1 MKKNSIIYIM
11 LMLLSA
17 GLTGCSEESVSMN
30 SAKLPDETTIGN
42 TGSALRSKLSFSG
55 KARIDL
61 FEAKDGDFETTM
73 TDELFLSLSH
83 PTSSEVKT
91 SLSIGTELTEEFTTE
106 AERVNAQLKE
116 YNRTH
121 YYLMNPIPPF
131 KTALLP
137 PENIQLETNTLTV
150 PAGKA
155 ESEIVM
161 LTLSNR
167 GLDTGT
173 IYLLSLVVEQTGI
186 NDNKTSSKQTLQ
198 YLISVRPKELKVDDY
213 NIPPG
218 MEITLDS
225 DIFTVLYLN
234 TETYQPLLADI
245 FDYTKI
251 SMITWETEKACFIG
265 NIVNLKPATVGYDTT
280 TGRALF
286 SLGPDLR
293 YVLEHAAKYIRPL
306 QNRGRK
312 VCICI
317 RNGDKGLGFCNMTD
331 AQIADFTAQVKEIIE
346 LYDIDGVNLW
356 DEEGAY
362 GIQGM
367 PRMNM
372 TSYPKLIKSL
382 HDALPGKLI
391 TLVDKGK
398 PTEHFY
404 DINLCGG
411 IEVGKYIDYAW
422 HGYASEEEIA
432 QVIEPW
438 ETDHPYSEYT
448 RKPIA
453 GLTPEQYG
461 SVNAPRYKIDD
472 STYEMMLE
480 GYKRIAEWKVA
491 NRKKSN
497 ILVFGFDLTA
507 NEQGVYE
514 AQPRDF
520 AFEAFINLFADDG
533 RIWGE
538 DPWTGEWQLLN
549 PDYYYTSWVTDP
561 DYDGGYR
568 LYSKDW

>member
-73 TDELFLSLSH
+73 TDELFLSLSQ

-91 SLSIGTELTEEFTTE
+91 SLSIGTELTEEFMTE

-116 YNRTH
+116 YYKTH
-121 YYLMNPIPPF
+121 YYLMNPTLF

-155 ESEIVM
+155 ESESVM
-161 LTLSNR
+161 LTLSNK

-173 IYLLSLVVEQTGI
+173 IYLLSLVVEQTGT
-186 NDNKTSSKQTLQ
+186 NDNKTSPKQTLQ
-198 YLISVRPKELKVDDY
+198 YLISVHPKDLKVEDY

-286 SLGPDLR
+286 NLGPDLR

-317 RNGDKGLGFCNMTD
+317 QNGDKGIGFCNMTD

-356 DEEGAY
+356 DEGSAY
-362 GIQGM
+362 SVQGM
-367 PRMNM
+367 PEVNM

-382 HDALPGKLI
+382 DDALPSKLI
-391 TLVDKGK
+391 TLVDKDK

-422 HGYASEEEIA
+422 HGYASEEEIV

-438 ETDHPYSEYT
+438 ETNPPYSEYT

-461 SVNAPRYKIDD
+461 SINAPRYKMDGSMSKVI
-472 STYEMMLE
+472 SEAS
-480 GYKRIAEWKVA
+480 KRVTEWKMA

-514 AQPRDF
+514 WQPRDM
-520 AFEAFINLFADDG
+520 AFDSFINAFANDG
-533 RIWGE
+533 YIWAE
-538 DPWTGEWQLLN
+538 DPWSGEWGLLL
-549 PDYYYTSWVTDP
+549 PDYWYMQSTTNPNYT
-561 DYDGGYR
+561 GGYR